1 MFDHND
7 EVVTMEN
14 PAGMDNQDTN
24 IGEHDDNDD
33 NGDDDSDDNSN
44 VKPGPTIPC
53 TAPPAPAIWHR
64 QARTPDCFVF

>member
-1 MFDHND
+1 MDMFDHND
-7 EVVTMEN
+7 EVATMEN

-24 IGEHDDNDD
+24 IGDHDDNDD
-33 NGDDDSDDNSN
+33 NDNSN

-64 QARTPDCFVF
+64 QAGTPDCFVF

>member
-24 IGEHDDNDD
+24 IGEHDDND
-33 NGDDDSDDNSN
+33 NSN
-44 VKPGPTIPC
+44 VKPCPTIPC
-53 TAPPAPAIWHR
+53 TAPSAPAIWHR

>member
-7 EVVTMEN
+7 EATMEN

-24 IGEHDDNDD
+24 IGEHDDND
-33 NGDDDSDDNSN
+33 NSN
-44 VKPGPTIPC
+44 VKPRPTIPC
-53 TAPPAPAIWHR
+53 AAPSATAIWHR